1 MMDNQC
7 RKNIQRGNSMYLITG
22 QQEAQCELCKLSK
35 IVDIIPM
42 KETISAMLKLFVL
55 FIQCLSM

>member
-1 MMDNQC
+1 
-7 RKNIQRGNSMYLITG
+7 MYLITG